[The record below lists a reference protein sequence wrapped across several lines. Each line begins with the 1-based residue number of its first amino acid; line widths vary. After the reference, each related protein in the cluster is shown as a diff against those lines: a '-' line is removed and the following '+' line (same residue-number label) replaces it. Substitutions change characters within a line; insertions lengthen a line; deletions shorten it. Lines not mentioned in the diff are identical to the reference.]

1 MNSIKKLNQ
10 TDSQWDKMTLI
21 ATSLPFFNSQILIFH
36 LMNVPEDQYTLL
48 VPEQWMKLHIDSAVM
63 LYFQELHIELN
74 LRVSYLNNASFY
86 DWPLDYHKS
95 KNSKK
100 K

>member
-1 MNSIKKLNQ
+1 MLNFGASKPRVRGGPPWIR
-10 TDSQWDKMTLI
+10 TC
-21 ATSLPFFNSQILIFH
+21 
-36 LMNVPEDQYTLL
+36 
-48 VPEQWMKLHIDSAVM
+48 AVM

-100 K
+100 NKHTQESYIEL

>member
-1 MNSIKKLNQ
+1 
-10 TDSQWDKMTLI
+10 
-21 ATSLPFFNSQILIFH
+21 
-36 LMNVPEDQYTLL
+36 
-48 VPEQWMKLHIDSAVM
+48 MKLHIDSAVM

-100 K
+100 ISTRRNLTLSCEDRTHQRRKDTYQLVPFAGFYRLV